1 MRLLLLTLMY
11 YFIWGEYATSG
22 GEETFLLKL

>member
-1 MRLLLLTLMY
+1 MRLLLFDFMY
-11 YFIWGEYATSG
+11 YFIWGEYATPG